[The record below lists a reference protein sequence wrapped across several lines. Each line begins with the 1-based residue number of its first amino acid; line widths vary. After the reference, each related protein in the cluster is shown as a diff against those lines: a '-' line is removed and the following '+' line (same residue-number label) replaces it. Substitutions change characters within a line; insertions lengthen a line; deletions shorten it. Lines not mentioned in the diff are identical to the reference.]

1 MKQLA
6 FAVILAATAASV
18 FADVPG
24 RITKLG
30 DNGESGQA
38 IVGNIL
44 WKPMAKK
51 YIVTQ
56 KNGVEV
62 EIAYDEVAKVETQRP
77 KELDAAVKAVKDG
90 KYAAAIPVLEKIAK
104 DYAMLQWDEPAARYL
119 AESYVAVDRAAD
131 AVKVCEQVISLN
143 PKAAYMGDMAM
154 SYWTALLKTGK
165 SAKLE
170 DLIEK
175 AARSGERA
183 TAAKALV
190 MRGDILADKKQYK
203 EALEDGYLRVIV
215 LYKNVKDVQPEAI
228 YKAMQAFEAIQQV
241 PYAEKMRSLLRSDYP
256 SSDYAKKL

>member
-6 FAVILAATAASV
+6 LAVILAAAAASV
-18 FADVPG
+18 FAEVPG
-24 RITKLG
+24 RITKAG
-30 DNGESGQA
+30 DNGQT

-62 EIAYDEVAKVETQRP
+62 EIPYDQVAKVETQRP
-77 KELDAAVKAVKDG
+77 KELEGAVKAVKDG

-104 DYAMLQWDEPAARYL
+104 DYAMLQWDEPASRYL
-119 AESYVAVDRAAD
+119 AEAYVAVDRSAD
-131 AVKVCEQVISLN
+131 AVKVCEQVISLR
-143 PKAAYMGDMAM
+143 PEAAYMGEMAM

-165 SAKLE
+165 TAKLD
-170 DLIEK
+170 DLVDK
-175 AARSGERA
+175 AARSGERVV
-183 TAAKALV
+183 AARALI
-190 MRGDILADKKQYK
+190 MRGDILAAKKQYK

-215 LYKNVKDVQPEAI
+215 LYKNIKEVQPEAI

-241 PYAEKMRSLLRSDYP
+241 PHAEKMRGLLRSDYP